1 MPAGGLF
8 TGAEGIKTSRQ
19 AGIYGGTAGAPYDS
33 CYHQACDTIANLSNT
48 ALDQMSDAAAH
59 AAWTLAESSSGVTQA
74 QAATAATAKTSSRKV
89 GRTRAL
95 KYQGPFR
102 VR

>member
-1 MPAGGLF
+1 
-8 TGAEGIKTSRQ
+8 
-19 AGIYGGTAGAPYDS
+19 
-33 CYHQACDTIANLSNT
+33 
-48 ALDQMSDAAAH
+48 MSDAAAH
-59 AAWTLAESSSGVTQA
+59 AAWTLARSKSPVTKA
-74 QAATAATAKTSSRKV
+74 QAAKAAKKSRKA